1 MRTPHFGAGCRE
13 SKVAAMLDLSSPSA
27 LEFEQNREERA
38 SSLHRLAILLG
49 LAEGAWAFAVFEDGA
64 VQRELVLELRTV
76 LAPLPVLDVS
86 FLKTT
91 PDPLAIVA
99 SSSQECEHPAPVL
112 SFTAVEAAFPA
123 LFGYLDLQRE
133 ALARRPHRLL
143 FWVNEYEL
151 RQLAERAPNFYS
163 RLSGIFRFPGR
174 VHDRGVPSPTPPQT
188 TKAISEATSGLGRRR
203 PYVKAGDETHRRR
216 QIEVLQKR
224 IRDLRNL
231 PRPDPA
237 AIGDA
242 WYDLAG
248 LFEGA
253 LPRQWS
259 DAEAA
264 YAEAA
269 RAYASAGMY
278 AWQAEALYQAGD
290 AARRAYAHR
299 AALDY
304 LEDSLTLYRL
314 HSGGPPQ
321 TPDMFRG
328 EANVLKAQGDV
339 LAFLKQ
345 NDEALQRYDQ
355 ALSLFRAVGARLG
368 EANVL
373 QAQGDVLAF
382 LDQRQEA
389 LQRYDQALSLF
400 RAVGDRLGE
409 ANVLKAQGAL
419 FLGEGDV
426 EQGMAKLEA
435 AHSLYE
441 KVGDRV
447 GLANVGITLA
457 DHAASRGDLAAA
469 IRYLQPAADFG
480 KAIGHPLGDQL
491 EAQINAWQQQLAS

>member
-13 SKVAAMLDLSSPSA
+13 SKVAAMLDLSSPSP

-99 SSSQECEHPAPVL
+99 SYAQECEHPAPVL

-203 PYVKAGDETHRRR
+203 PYVKVKAGDETHRRR

-339 LAFLKQ
+339 LASSTSAKRRCNATTRPSPCSGPWATASAKPTSCFL
-345 NDEALQRYDQ
+345 
-355 ALSLFRAVGARLG
+355 
-368 EANVL
+368 
-373 QAQGDVLAF
+373 
-382 LDQRQEA
+382 
-389 LQRYDQALSLF
+389 
-400 RAVGDRLGE
+400 
-409 ANVLKAQGAL
+409 
-419 FLGEGDV
+419 
-426 EQGMAKLEA
+426 
-435 AHSLYE
+435 
-441 KVGDRV
+441 
-447 GLANVGITLA
+447 
-457 DHAASRGDLAAA
+457 
-469 IRYLQPAADFG
+469 
-480 KAIGHPLGDQL
+480 
-491 EAQINAWQQQLAS
+491 